1 MPHGYLLLRTPTP
14 KKLVAQSAKKNRYL
28 LPYRFPGIGIG
39 GLRYLALAGWPSRIC
54 PAGGFKSKAILFM
67 NLFDNLGLDREENTE
82 FFNMV
87 DALVKLEQ
95 AGRRL
100 LKRIENT
107 PQQVKAGGNP
117 RKLRR
122 SIRAGL
128 ERHKRN
134 AAVWQQDLQLFLNQ
148 PYLAVTGEERERIFS
163 QALALLRDAGGR
175 LTTEQ
180 EQLAGKLAELKKLK
194 RPRRNPMLIKAA
206 IFVAPLVLVL
216 VLLYLFQVQIFK

>member
-1 MPHGYLLLRTPTP
+1 
-14 KKLVAQSAKKNRYL
+14 
-28 LPYRFPGIGIG
+28 
-39 GLRYLALAGWPSRIC
+39 
-54 PAGGFKSKAILFM
+54 M

-206 IFVAPLVLVL
+206 IFIAPLVLVL